1 MILNHLKTQ
10 NNKEPGQRLFTKQ
23 EQKWLEGDHWSVP
36 VEPPGQ
42 LDRTYNNYHHICE
55 IFWSQCLYTVTAS
68 ILDDCE
74 EQAGGGGGR
83 ARSSL
88 EQYHKSECNLR
99 LGG

>member
-1 MILNHLKTQ
+1 
-10 NNKEPGQRLFTKQ
+10 
-23 EQKWLEGDHWSVP
+23 
-36 VEPPGQ
+36 
-42 LDRTYNNYHHICE
+42 
-55 IFWSQCLYTVTAS
+55 VTAS

-99 LGG
+99 LGGLNKKIIIFTNIGKQSGQMPVALEKELNHFFLL